1 MKRLVKTNRLVALTL
16 AFVMAVYA
24 FAPVGVAAQT
34 GQNNPNAL
42 IINGSVRNADG
53 IVTNTFAGVLDITR
67 FAVQNGQI
75 VAIGQLTGS
84 ITNLATGVVTTITS
98 QLITLPVTPGQATCD
113 ILNLQIGAISLTLLG
128 LNVDLAPISLV
139 ITATQ
144 GAGNLLGNLLCAIAG
159 LLDRGGPL
167 TGIVGLL
174 NNILRAL
181 G

>member
-1 MKRLVKTNRLVALTL
+1 MKRLVRMNRFVALTL
-16 AFVMAVYA
+16 ALVMAVYA
-24 FAPVGVAAQT
+24 FAPVGVAAQQG
-34 GQNNPNAL
+34 GQNNPKAL
-42 IINGSVRNADG
+42 NVTGSVTVNG
-53 IVTNTFAGVLDITR
+53 VVTDTLTGVLSITR
-67 FAVQNGQI
+67 FAVQNGQL
-75 VAIGQLTGS
+75 VAIGQLTGT
-84 ITNLATGVVTTITS
+84 ITNVTTGLVRNIT

-113 ILNLQIGAISLTLLG
+113 ILNLQIGAISLELLG

-144 GAGNLLGNLLCAIAG
+144 GAGNLLGNLLCAVAG

-167 TGIVGLL
+167 TGLAGLL